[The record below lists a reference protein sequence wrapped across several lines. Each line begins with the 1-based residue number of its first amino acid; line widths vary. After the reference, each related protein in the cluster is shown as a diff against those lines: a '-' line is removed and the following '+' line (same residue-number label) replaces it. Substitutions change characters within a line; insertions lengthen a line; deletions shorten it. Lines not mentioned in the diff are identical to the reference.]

1 MRQTTTT
8 KEAIMAIYELTVNFV
23 ELELDLWIKSEKEI
37 LLTKEA
43 KEKGY
48 TIKEIHIKEN
58 MPGIDII
65 VDSS

>member
-1 MRQTTTT
+1 M
-8 KEAIMAIYELTVNFV
+8 KAYEVTVCFMECEV
-23 ELELDLWIKSEKEI
+23 DLWIKSEKEI

-48 TIKEIHIKEN
+48 TVKEIHIGKD

-65 VDSS
+65 VDPS

>member
-1 MRQTTTT
+1 M
-8 KEAIMAIYELTVNFV
+8 IYEVTVCFM
-23 ELELDLWIKSEKEI
+23 ELELDLWIKSDKEI

-48 TIKEIHIKEN
+48 TVKEIHIGKD

-65 VDSS
+65 VDPS

>member
-1 MRQTTTT
+1 M
-8 KEAIMAIYELTVNFV
+8 IYEVTVCFM
-23 ELELDLWIKSEKEI
+23 ELELDLWIKSDKEI

-48 TIKEIHIKEN
+48 TVKETTIKED

-65 VDSS
+65 VDPS

>member
-1 MRQTTTT
+1 M
-8 KEAIMAIYELTVNFV
+8 KAYEVTVCFMEYEV
-23 ELELDLWIKSEKEI
+23 DLWIKSDKEI

-48 TIKEIHIKEN
+48 TVKEIHNFKDG

-65 VDSS
+65 VDPS